1 MMVSSSKDTFSNLY
15 RGTVSSS
22 NCVAVGLILL
32 VGHIKPGLVVHIHN
46 PSTWEVEA
54 RSCKFKAGLSY
65 IMRLSLDKQTKIE
78 KKITVKMV
86 WNSSLN
92 TSRGDGQNRTKDK
105 FVQTL

>member
-1 MMVSSSKDTFSNLY
+1 MATYEAIKEVSNNYIKLTFKINSRL
-15 RGTVSSS
+15 GM
-22 NCVAVGLILL
+22 
-32 VGHIKPGLVVHIHN
+32 VVHIHN

-54 RSCKFKAGLSY
+54 RSCKFKADLSY